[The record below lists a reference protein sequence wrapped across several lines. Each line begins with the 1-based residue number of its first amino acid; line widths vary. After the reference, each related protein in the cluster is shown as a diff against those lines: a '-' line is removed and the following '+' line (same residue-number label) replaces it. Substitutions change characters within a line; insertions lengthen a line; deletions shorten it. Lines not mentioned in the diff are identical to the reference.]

1 MTTKMKTTGIS
12 GHLNDDQFM
21 DCVMGVEP
29 GVEAS
34 AHLRECAVC
43 REELTRFGGAVDSF
57 NTASQAW
64 SEARPV
70 EVRPVGSGYRVVR
83 PFFAV
88 ASYALAA
95 CLMLGVAIEV
105 VVHREQDRRAAT
117 VALVSVPEE
126 DSAAQIAQDNK
137 LLMDV
142 DVAIGSDDHSL
153 ARQYG
158 LSSAAHDRTSTRGV
172 AKN

>member
-1 MTTKMKTTGIS
+1 MNTKIS

-29 GVEAS
+29 GVETA
-34 AHLRECAVC
+34 AHLHECEAC
-43 REELTRFGGAVDSF
+43 REELARFGMSMESF
-57 NTASQAW
+57 NKAALAW

-70 EVRPVGSGYRVVR
+70 EVRLGEGRFHAPR
-83 PFFAV
+83 PFFAM

-95 CLMLGVAIEV
+95 CLMLSVGIEV
-105 VVHREQDRRAAT
+105 MLHHEQSGASAT
-117 VALVSVPEE
+117 VASVSGPEE

-137 LLMDV
+137 MLMDV
-142 DVAIGSDDHSL
+142 DVAIRSDDRSL
-153 ARQYG
+153 AQQYG
-158 LSSAAHDRTSTRGV
+158 LSPAVNGRTRTRGV